1 MGILNTS
8 DGIYSMVAVLYRALA
23 RLGPMPRDELLSL
36 CTAGIDTEH
45 NGPKISAALR
55 RWEEL
60 SLFQER
66 EGKICIAAELPG
78 VDLDDVAV
86 TEHLRRSV
94 LHVVFTPANVP
105 DLWGTKGSADF
116 ARGLA
121 WWMAQ
126 DCWRI
131 DTAPGA
137 LQALETRQVPD
148 EQLRVVNNGVRTGR
162 LKEWAAFLGFAWST
176 THSFELD
183 PSAAIQRVLEFVL
196 PEAGANV
203 EAEEFLRRL
212 AGALPVL
219 DGGSYRVAVEERLNP
234 AVWSATRPRWLSP
247 TLGRAL
253 RRLSA
258 ANLKLERRA
267 DAHTSIKIPD
277 SHGSDAVPWHEFSH
291 ISRVEGYA

>member
-23 RLGPMPRDELLSL
+23 RLGPMSRDELLSL
-36 CTAGIDTEH
+36 CTAGIDAEH

-60 SLFQER
+60 GLFQER
-66 EGKICIAAELPG
+66 EGKICIATELPG
-78 VDLDDVAV
+78 VDFDDLAV
-86 TEHLRRSV
+86 TEHLRRRV
-94 LHVVFTPANVP
+94 LQIVFTPANVP
-105 DLWGTKGSADF
+105 DLWGTKGSADL

-137 LQALETRQVPD
+137 LQALEIRQVPD
-148 EQLRVVNNGVRTGR
+148 EQFRVVNNGVRTGR

-176 THSFELD
+176 AHSFEFD
-183 PSAAIQRVLEFVL
+183 PSAAIQRVLESVL

-219 DGGSYRVAVEERLNP
+219 DGGSFRMAVEERLNP
-234 AVWSATRPRWLSP
+234 AVWSATRPGWLSP
-247 TLGRAL
+247 SLGRAL

-277 SHGSDAVPWHEFSH
+277 SHGSDAVPWHEFTH
-291 ISRVEGYA
+291 VSRVEGCA